1 MPSSNVNNVWGSQ
14 KLEVELECPSGQ
26 RCLVKKPDPQQ
37 LVEMGIID
45 KVDVL
50 TKLVDTKHVKR
61 VKGKQSL
68 TPAQV
73 DVETISKNP
82 KIAMDIMT
90 LADRVVESV
99 VLEPSVKR
107 PVRVIDEGLETEREV
122 KLAWSD
128 RVEGQIYTD
137 MIDFM
142 DRMYIFQHA
151 VGGNTDLAT
160 FREQLELTVSNVA
173 NGDKVS
179 SKTVTIPGN

>member
-1 MPSSNVNNVWGSQ
+1 MPSSNKINNVWASN

-26 RCLVKKPDPQQ
+26 VCLVKKPDPQQ
-37 LVEMGIID
+37 LVTMGIID

-61 VKGKQSL
+61 VKGKPSS

-73 DVETISKNP
+73 DVKTLSENP
-82 KIAMDIMT
+82 KLAIDIMSI
-90 LADRVVESV
+90 ADKVVEAV
-99 VLEPSVKR
+99 VIEP
-107 PVRVIDEGLETEREV
+107 PVRRVPEEWT
-122 KLAWSD
+122 D
-128 RVEGQIYTD
+128 RIEGQVYTD

-160 FREQLELTVSNVA
+160 FREQLQLSLPGVA
-173 NGDKVS
+173 NGDEVS
-179 SKTVTIPGN
+179 NKAVGISGD